1 MASEDNKQTGSKPTR
16 PVESIQRTPK
26 QQSAAPVAEEGA
38 SATLQTNPVKTKTQP
53 NNNSN
58 IVKIIVIVVAVLIGL
73 SILGSIVAGFLF
85 TRVTERGLSELTGGK
100 AKVDTKTGTVTVNGD
115 KGKATLST
123 EQKLPAGFPSDVPVY
138 QPSTI
143 KFSASLSK
151 NSYNVTFSTDDSS
164 ALVTKYY
171 DKELPSKGWV
181 VKENSQV
188 SFGSVTTTTYTKGK
202 SELTLV
208 VTGSGNSSTATAVS
222 LSYRTDAAAN

>member
-1 MASEDNKQTGSKPTR
+1 MTSIDKKQLGNKPTR

-26 QQSAAPVAEEGA
+26 QQ
-38 SATLQTNPVKTKTQP
+38 ATLHAVEGGAGSPVQMAAAKTESQSK
-53 NNNSN
+53 NNNN
-58 IVKIIVIVVAVLIGL
+58 TVKIVVIVVAALIGL
-73 SILGSIVAGFLF
+73 GIIGSFATGFLL
-85 TRVTERGLSELTGGK
+85 TRATEQGLSGLTGGK
-100 AKVDTKTGTVTVNGD
+100 AKLDTKTGTVTVNGGKD
-115 KGKATLST
+115 KATLST

-151 NSYNVTFSTDDSS
+151 DTYNVTFSTNDSS

-171 DKELPSKGWV
+171 DKQLPANGWSI
-181 VKENSQV
+181 KENSQV

-208 VTGSGNSSTATAVS
+208 VTGAGNSSSATAVS